1 MKKWK
6 KISAWLLGMT
16 MTLAAA
22 APVSAAEHPTK
33 GSITIHKFQ
42 VETQAEYEELKNAGD
57 LSGGNELNLQDYESL
72 KNLKPLDGISFT
84 LTQVEDKSGLTV
96 ENAQTLLNGHN
107 ATLTTDEKG
116 ELTFTDLPLGVYKL
130 EENPDSRVKTPM
142 DPVLI
147 SVPTYN
153 QAHKTDPSKA
163 EFLYDIHVYPKNLL
177 HQDGPDIGKDV
188 IEEGNNDGSVHMD
201 EEFPWIIL
209 ADIPDGLTGTGEKE
223 SYKIWD
229 NLDPRLDFVR
239 SDSVVL
245 RSADQNTKVEL
256 KKDVDYIF
264 TNDPERHLSWEMTK
278 VGLAKMAEEELKGG
292 KVVVTFTTKLNTSAD
307 LGEAIPN
314 QAHLDFTNA
323 SGDRYTPESDI
334 PEVHTGGVSIKKL
347 DKSDQQTLL
356 SGAKFKIYESEEDA
370 KKEQNAVQRYGQDYV
385 VTSGQDG
392 VATFTG
398 LKYNDTLGQG
408 PTEGSKT
415 YWIVET
421 EAPEGY
427 NRLLD
432 PFEITVTSTSH
443 TQDPADY
450 LIVYNAKD
458 NYKLP
463 FTGGMG
469 ILIFAGG
476 AAVLLGAAYLL
487 SRHDGKKAAK

>member
-96 ENAQTLLNGHN
+96 ENAQTLPNGHN

-177 HQDGPDIGKDV
+177 HPDGPEIG
-188 IEEGNNDGSVHMD
+188 
-201 EEFPWIIL
+201 
-209 ADIPDGLTGTGEKE
+209 
-223 SYKIWD
+223 
-229 NLDPRLDFVR
+229 
-239 SDSVVL
+239 
-245 RSADQNTKVEL
+245 
-256 KKDVDYIF
+256 
-264 TNDPERHLSWEMTK
+264 
-278 VGLAKMAEEELKGG
+278 
-292 KVVVTFTTKLNTSAD
+292 
-307 LGEAIPN
+307 
-314 QAHLDFTNA
+314 
-323 SGDRYTPESDI
+323 
-334 PEVHTGGVSIKKL
+334 
-347 DKSDQQTLL
+347 
-356 SGAKFKIYESEEDA
+356 
-370 KKEQNAVQRYGQDYV
+370 
-385 VTSGQDG
+385 
-392 VATFTG
+392 
-398 LKYNDTLGQG
+398 
-408 PTEGSKT
+408 
-415 YWIVET
+415 
-421 EAPEGY
+421 
-427 NRLLD
+427 
-432 PFEITVTSTSH
+432 
-443 TQDPADY
+443 
-450 LIVYNAKD
+450 
-458 NYKLP
+458 
-463 FTGGMG
+463 
-469 ILIFAGG
+469 
-476 AAVLLGAAYLL
+476 
-487 SRHDGKKAAK
+487 